1 MPPLF
6 FDAKRLVGLIDL
18 TLNPKRNKLRKWNE
32 GDSFKVKR
40 SSFFEE
46 TYPNCPIVLLHFSH
60 TVSFPT
66 DRKSQKLTEKVFCNL
81 PSCRNGNGPLESNIR
96 SASFWP
102 SVKLFFWLLNANS
115 MIFDCHRDIENWDKN
130 ASMRMRV
137 HFIKFI
143 QFQKTISYPL
153 AFSAELRFST

>member
-1 MPPLF
+1 MKWGWF
-6 FDAKRLVGLIDL
+6 FK
-18 TLNPKRNKLRKWNE
+18 K
-32 GDSFKVKR
+32 FKK

-115 MIFDCHRDIENWDKN
+115 MIFACHRDIENWDKMHQWEWEYISLN
-130 ASMRMRV
+130 SYNS
-137 HFIKFI
+137 KK
-143 QFQKTISYPL
+143 QFLTHL
-153 AFSAELRFST
+153 LLVLN